1 MTAANGPEG
10 RGPIVPINTG
20 GSSNMEN
27 ALEYDAIASGVFA
40 PLYPVVAEAILERT
54 GVLSGRM
61 LDVGCGGGH
70 LGFAV
75 MERAPFEG
83 WLVDV
88 SPDAVELCRERS
100 LGLGLGDRCRCL
112 VGDVH
117 ALPLKD
123 AFFDLVVSRGS
134 MGFWRDYP
142 LAFGEIRRVL
152 KPGGRAYVGGGLGN
166 RETFERIRARMRELE
181 PDWPANVKKRQRSV
195 STVELR
201 GIIERTGLGCRVVEN
216 EDEGRWFVLSRPGA

>member
-1 MTAANGPEG
+1 
-10 RGPIVPINTG
+10 
-20 GSSNMEN
+20 MEN

-100 LGLGLGDRCRCL
+100 LGRGLGDRCRCL

-117 ALPLKD
+117 ALPLED

-166 RETFERIRARMRELE
+166 RE
-181 PDWPANVKKRQRSV
+181 RSF
-195 STVELR
+195 SPGELR
-201 GIIERTGLGCRVVEN
+201 GISERAGLGCRFVEN

>member
-1 MTAANGPEG
+1 
-10 RGPIVPINTG
+10 
-20 GSSNMEN
+20 
-27 ALEYDAIASGVFA
+27 
-40 PLYPVVAEAILERT
+40 
-54 GVLSGRM
+54 
-61 LDVGCGGGH
+61 
-70 LGFAV
+70 
-75 MERAPFEG
+75 
-83 WLVDV
+83 
-88 SPDAVELCRERS
+88 
-100 LGLGLGDRCRCL
+100 
-112 VGDVH
+112 
-117 ALPLKD
+117 
-123 AFFDLVVSRGS
+123 

-201 GIIERTGLGCRVVEN
+201 GIIERVGLGCRVVEN